1 MARCVQA
8 GNALNNKMYSNYC
21 IKDISNS
28 LALQMVVT
36 HHHLHTKCP
45 CSEAFGLFEIAT
57 DKCVGVVTYGVP
69 HSPTLRRG
77 ICGKDEEHNVYELN
91 RVWVDPSVPAG
102 GEAYLIANTIRKVKR
117 QIIVSYVDTSYRDG
131 VAPLQV
137 AGFYYT
143 GVTGKHTSPVVK
155 GRTGHHASLAHG
167 LPKSEFIDFYG
178 EDNVTYVQRSRK
190 HRFVF
195 FNAKTRRLKALRDK
209 LRYPII
215 PASVVY

>member
-1 MARCVQA
+1 
-8 GNALNNKMYSNYC
+8 
-21 IKDISNS
+21 
-28 LALQMVVT
+28 MVVT

-45 CSEAFGLFEIAT
+45 CSEAFGLFERST

-131 VAPLQV
+131 ISPLLL

-155 GRTGHHASLAHG
+155 GHTGHHASLARG
-167 LPKSEFIDFYG
+167 FNKSDFADFYG

-215 PASVVY
+215 PASVIY

>member
-1 MARCVQA
+1 MCTDGERSKYKFM
-8 GNALNNKMYSNYC
+8 NSTYY
-21 IKDISNS
+21 IKAISNS

-102 GEAYLIANTIRKVKR
+102 GEAYLIANTVRKVKR

-143 GVTGKHTSPVVK
+143 GITGKHTSPVVK

-178 EDNVTYVQRSRK
+178 EDNVTFVQRSRK

-215 PASVVY
+215 RAAVIY